1 MTILILLCQQDK
13 INADTLQFAT
23 TIKTIICRIGVTPFH
38 ADNRTV
44 CASILREVFVT
55 KKNEYDCS
63 KCPGWCCSY
72 ERIRVTPDDIDR
84 LADHFDSS
92 PKEIKDNCL
101 EKHGKDLYLRHRED
115 PIYKSICVF
124 FHRIE
129 RRCMVYEARPEV
141 CHHYPWGKRCGYYD
155 FIKFERE
162 QMGDNEFIPLPYP
175 KPDPE

>member
-1 MTILILLCQQDK
+1 MFDYNGNEGL
-13 INADTLQFAT
+13 AAAA
-23 TIKTIICRIGVTPFH
+23 CRI
-38 ADNRTV
+38 
-44 CASILREVFVT
+44 ASPVRRLVNQFRGTSVT

-72 ERIRVTPDDIDR
+72 ERIRVTSDDIDR
-84 LADHFDSS
+84 LATHFDSS

-129 RRCMVYEARPEV
+129 RRCMVYESRPEV

-155 FIKFERE
+155 FIKFERK
-162 QMGDNEFIPLPYP
+162 QMGDDEFIPLPYP